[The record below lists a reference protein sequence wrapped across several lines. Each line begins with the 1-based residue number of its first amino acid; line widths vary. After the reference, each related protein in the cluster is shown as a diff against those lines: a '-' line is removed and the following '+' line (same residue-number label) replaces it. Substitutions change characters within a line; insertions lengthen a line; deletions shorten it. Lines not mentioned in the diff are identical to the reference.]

1 MTSLAS
7 DTGSSGTPAIIRSSV
22 GDQDTHHSKD
32 RMNVEPRNT
41 QTTSKTLADRPDT
54 SSADPEDPPNHSS
67 STPATDTQTQC
78 IRLSRTRQVLVIVT
92 MSMISM
98 LDAICGQALNISMP
112 TIQEELNM
120 NESDLQWLQTAFHL
134 AVGSLLVFFGK
145 VADNFGRKRLLLLG
159 IMIFGGFQLIGGFMS
174 NGAALITT
182 RALSGVGLAM
192 CAPSATGILAE
203 YFTGKARSIAFTCFG
218 MGIAIGGASRILIG
232 GLFVSY
238 VRYTWR
244 SIMFFLSGLS
254 LLILIMII
262 VFVPWDHSHAEDRRM
277 DWVGVTLLAGGLAM
291 FLFAITDAQNAPDGW
306 KTPYIIAILLL
317 GILSVTTFFFWEHH
331 IANKTSRPPLMRP
344 ALWTRAHGR
353 LSALYFTS
361 SLGNLGYIDAL
372 YNATLYF
379 QQLQETGSTGAM
391 LRYLPIEISGIICY
405 VLVALVIHKVPAYWL
420 MLLGLLACG
429 FANMCFALSEEV
441 RTTGNYHF
449 MGCGSQLWEWHLFQ
463 SMLRLG
469 ISVGLSLMAIIN
481 TSVKNKNLGKGK
493 DETESLLR
501 GLQSGFWLSAAACW
515 LGVFVVATALK
526 GLGTVGKDESQ
537 SSEASNSPE
546 NDKGKDQGNSKK
558 SKREGGC

>member
-1 MTSLAS
+1 
-7 DTGSSGTPAIIRSSV
+7 
-22 GDQDTHHSKD
+22 
-32 RMNVEPRNT
+32 
-41 QTTSKTLADRPDT
+41 
-54 SSADPEDPPNHSS
+54 
-67 STPATDTQTQC
+67 
-78 IRLSRTRQVLVIVT
+78 
-92 MSMISM
+92 
-98 LDAICGQALNISMP
+98 MP
-112 TIQEELNM
+112 TIQEELDM

-145 VADNFGRKRLLLLG
+145 VADNFDRKRILLLG
-159 IMIFGGFQLIGGFMS
+159 IILLGGFQLIGGFMS
-174 NGAALITT
+174 NGAALISA

-218 MGIAIGGASRILIG
+218 MGFAIGGASGILIG

-254 LLILIMII
+254 LLVLIMII
-262 VFVPWDHSHAEDRRM
+262 VYVPWDNSHTEEDRRM
-277 DWVGVTLLAGGLAM
+277 DWVGAALIAGGLAM
-291 FLFAITDAQNAPDGW
+291 FLFAITDAQNSPDGW

-361 SLGNLGYIDAL
+361 LLGNLGYIDAL

-379 QQLQETGSTGAM
+379 QQVQNTGSTGAM
-391 LRYLPIEISGIICY
+391 LRFLPVEISGIICY
-405 VLVALVIHKVPAYWL
+405 SLVALVIHRVPAYWL
-420 MLLGLLACG
+420 MLVGLLACG
-429 FANMCFALSEEV
+429 FANMCFASSEESTNYWKLPFHGMWLSAMGV
-441 RTTGNYHF
+441 ALPTVARSSSFVPTGLVFVSKFALPDEYSVAS
-449 MGCGSQLWEWHLFQ
+449 GLFQ

-481 TSVKNKNLGKGK
+481 TSVKNMNLGKAK

-501 GLQSGFWLSAAACW
+501 GLQMKP
-515 LGVFVVATALK
+515 ATVQRKTRA
-526 GLGTVGKDESQ
+526 KDQ
-537 SSEASNSPE
+537 SNSE
-546 NDKGKDQGNSKK
+546 KTR
-558 SKREGGC
+558 REDGC